1 MGSEE
6 TIWAAAG
13 VLRAWIQ
20 ERGGDQRTN
29 EGLRSKKR
37 LWRKSGRE
45 QLEAFRLAPRGEPA
59 TGGSAEVAG

>member
-20 ERGGDQRTN
+20 ERGGDQR
-29 EGLRSKKR
+29 RPP
-37 LWRKSGRE
+37 
-45 QLEAFRLAPRGEPA
+45 LEEAVVAEIGTGTTGSIPVSA
-59 TGGSAEVAG
+59 TGRAGDGRIC